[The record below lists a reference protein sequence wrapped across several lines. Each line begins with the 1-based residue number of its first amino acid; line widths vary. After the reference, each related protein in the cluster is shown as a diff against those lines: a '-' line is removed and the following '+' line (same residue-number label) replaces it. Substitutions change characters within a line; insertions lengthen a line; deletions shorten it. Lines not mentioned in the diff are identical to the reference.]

1 MTTGVSESRTCAAVE
16 ICHCTSPAFPPRTT
30 SIVERSEGQPGPYA
44 DLASVRATVRKP
56 ADLLLLF
63 ALVFDLGLWM
73 YEAMPRRPIES
84 TAIALILLFNA
95 ALGLFQEQRSEAAL
109 SRLKA

>member
-1 MTTGVSESRTCAAVE
+1 
-16 ICHCTSPAFPPRTT
+16 
-30 SIVERSEGQPGPYA
+30 
-44 DLASVRATVRKP
+44 
-56 ADLLLLF
+56 
-63 ALVFDLGLWM
+63 M